1 MGHERL
7 PLISACDHIGV
18 YSHICAFSLSLT
30 HTYRERQGRG
40 KKREEEGEGG
50 QKGS

>member
-1 MGHERL
+1 MGHEHL
-7 PLISACDHIGV
+7 PLISACDHIRV
-18 YSHICAFSLSLT
+18 YSYICAFSLSHT